1 MQKNFGG
8 KQFIIPETKSEP
20 SIDCM
25 FFPASHGDQVL
36 LDPEE
41 IRDSI
46 FAGGGTVKSDPSRK
60 SSNASDYV
68 LPHA

>member
-25 FFPASHGDQVL
+25 FFPASHGD
-36 LDPEE
+36 
-41 IRDSI
+41 
-46 FAGGGTVKSDPSRK
+46 
-60 SSNASDYV
+60 
-68 LPHA
+68 